1 LSSIFFDRFQT
12 GVVAGNY
19 PEMRDY
25 FNLLLAGQAG
35 YEVVFDRQCCRWSSL
50 LYPRDLLFVDNRLVI
65 LRRGT

>member
-1 LSSIFFDRFQT
+1 
-12 GVVAGNY
+12 
-19 PEMRDY
+19 MRDY